1 MDELEDLILEQNENI
16 EHDEN
21 IINSDPNKNSYE
33 QLINLMGLNINI
45 NYPIKIIQNSI
56 IEMYMNSHSKNISS
70 KYSRYLSF
78 RNDQTSKKI
87 KKIIFNI
94 ADNNI
99 FNHSYNVMS
108 IHRQITRM
116 YRNYKYNNI
125 VNVVDRKE
133 IKNDTLGFNYDNPRW
148 VTLDSVFI

>member
-56 IEMYMNSHSKNISS
+56 IEMYMNSHSKNIPS

-94 ADNNI
+94 DDNND
-99 FNHSYNVMS
+99 FNHSYNLMS
-108 IHRQITRM
+108 IQRQITRM